1 MKKKRKMKLKIRTLA
16 TFVITIIMF
25 GYVSFSVIYYGI
37 SKNKYET
44 EQKLLQEKLY
54 QLKDEETDLNTEI
67 VKLKDEDY
75 LARYARE
82 EYLYSKDGEYIIK
95 LEEADKTEQNE
106 LVSEKKFSF
115 YYLISIIVI
124 ILLVSILIFKK
135 KIKLSK

>member
-115 YYLISIIVI
+115 YYLIPVIVI
-124 ILLVSILIFKK
+124 ILFVSIFIFKK

>member
-115 YYLISIIVI
+115 YYLIPIIVI
-124 ILLVSILIFKK
+124 ILLVSILILK

>member
-115 YYLISIIVI
+115 YYLIPIIVI

>member
-115 YYLISIIVI
+115 YYLIPVIVI
-124 ILLVSILIFKK
+124 ILLVSILILK